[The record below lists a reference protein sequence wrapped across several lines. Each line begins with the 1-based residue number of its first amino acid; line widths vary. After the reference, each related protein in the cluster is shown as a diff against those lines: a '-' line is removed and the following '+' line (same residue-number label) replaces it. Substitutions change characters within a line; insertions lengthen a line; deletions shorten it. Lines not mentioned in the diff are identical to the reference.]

1 MQNDKSQ
8 KNGLK
13 KKMLKPTKI
22 GSCIQIT
29 VSNIRFFVLLL
40 RKLLEKNILIVVF
53 KKKMVA
59 RFLVSLQ
66 SNYLSHTIFLKIIKH
81 ADQGLICFTT
91 FQ

>member
-29 VSNIRFFVLLL
+29 VSNIRLFVLLL
-40 RKLLEKNILIVVF
+40 RKLLEKIYLLLF
-53 KKKMVA
+53 LKKMVA

-81 ADQGLICFTT
+81 ADQGLIRFTT

>member
-8 KNGLK
+8 KNGLE

-29 VSNIRFFVLLL
+29 VSNIRLFVLLL
-40 RKLLEKNILIVVF
+40 RKLLEKIYLSLF
-53 KKKMVA
+53 FKKMVA

-66 SNYLSHTIFLKIIKH
+66 SNYLSHTIFLKIIKN

>member
-8 KNGLK
+8 KNSLK

-29 VSNIRFFVLLL
+29 VSNIRLFVLLL
-40 RKLLEKNILIVVF
+40 RNLLEKIYLSLF
-53 KKKMVA
+53 LKKMVA

-66 SNYLSHTIFLKIIKH
+66 SNYLSHSIFLRIIKH
-81 ADQGLICFTT
+81 ADQGFICFTT

>member
-1 MQNDKSQ
+1 MQNEKSQ

-29 VSNIRFFVLLL
+29 VSNIRLFVLLL
-40 RKLLEKNILIVVF
+40 RKLLEKIYLLLF
-53 KKKMVA
+53 LKKMVA

-66 SNYLSHTIFLKIIKH
+66 SNYLSHTIF
-81 ADQGLICFTT
+81 
-91 FQ
+91 

>member
-29 VSNIRFFVLLL
+29 VSNIRLFVLLL
-40 RKLLEKNILIVVF
+40 RKLLEKIYLLLF
-53 KKKMVA
+53 LKKMVA

>member
-1 MQNDKSQ
+1 MQNEKSQ

-29 VSNIRFFVLLL
+29 VSNIRLFVLLL
-40 RKLLEKNILIVVF
+40 RKLLEKIYLLLFF
-53 KKKMVA
+53 KKNGS
-59 RFLVSLQ
+59 SLFSFPSIQ
-66 SNYLSHTIFLKIIKH
+66 LFESHYFLKIIKH

>member
-29 VSNIRFFVLLL
+29 VSNIRLFVLLL
-40 RKLLEKNILIVVF
+40 RKLLEKIYLLLF
-53 KKKMVA
+53 LKKMVA

-66 SNYLSHTIFLKIIKH
+66 SNYLSHTIF
-81 ADQGLICFTT
+81 
-91 FQ
+91 

>member
-29 VSNIRFFVLLL
+29 VSNIRLFVLLL

-53 KKKMVA
+53 KKNGS
-59 RFLVSLQ
+59 SLFSFPSIQ
-66 SNYLSHTIFLKIIKH
+66 LFESHYFSKNN
-81 ADQGLICFTT
+81 
-91 FQ
+91 